1 MAHYKKTPTKDWQ
14 VGLTADAND
23 FNFTVSARK
32 QSIDWYVKA
41 SGDTAPTDTT
51 PPDGVVEVNQDRMF
65 QMENGG
71 VFYFRAA
78 QEPAAPMTIFS
89 T

>member
-14 VGLTADAND
+14 NALTADSDN
-23 FNFTVSARK
+23 FKFTVSARV
-32 QSIDWYVKA
+32 QSIDWYVRA
-41 SGDTAPTDTT
+41 SGEPAPTSTT

-65 QMENGG
+65 QMNNNGE
-71 VFYFRAA
+71 FYIRKAE
-78 QEPAAPMTIFS
+78 EPTTPMTILS